1 VAGFALPLLLVLLVS
16 GCTTTVQGIASPA
29 PTEARADGT
38 NSLEPALPGGA
49 RPSCARLIDDGC
61 AAVALGD
68 LFLEPDGLRC
78 ADLQALGYGTKDAV
92 DYWFLWGTPPLM
104 DADADGIP
112 CETVFPDVERYLPA
126 YY

>member
-1 VAGFALPLLLVLLVS
+1 MVVRRWSAPRCGLPGS
-16 GCTTTVQGIASPA
+16 PSTPSRGPPSPA
-29 PTEARADGT
+29 GGSAPRD
-38 NSLEPALPGGA
+38 PPGPW
-49 RPSCARLIDDGC
+49 RP
-61 AAVALGD
+61 AVALGD

-78 ADLQALGYGTKDAV
+78 ADLQALGYGAKDAV
-92 DYWFLWGTPPLM
+92 DHWFLCGAPPLM